1 MPDMFQCRVITPEG
15 PVLDRQ
21 ATSVRFPAHDGMV
34 GIWPNH
40 APMISLVGVGSLIL
54 RAGDERAWFIDM
66 SGGFAEVRDNLLTIL
81 AVHTG
86 ELLER
91 SPETVDR
98 PLDEAKRELTAPES
112 ESEEPTDDVD
122 PSQC

>member
-1 MPDMFQCRVITPEG
+1 M
-15 PVLDRQ
+15 LDRE
-21 ATSVRFPAHDGMV
+21 ATSVRFPAQDGMV
-34 GIWPNH
+34 GVGPNH
-40 APMISLVGVGSLIL
+40 APMISLVGVGALTL

-98 PLDEAKRELTAPES
+98 PLDEAKRELSASES
-112 ESEEPTDDVD
+112 ESED
-122 PSQC
+122 PAHDADSSQT